1 MEYNV
6 FINKLHIR
14 GSWLTKAELT
24 KRLFLSSVNNTSS
37 ITDKRNSESS
47 YKRYNSGSPINAIAY
62 DAVNDLNQSKIEV
75 CIEDY
80 LYNMQD
86 KKSENVQKI
95 CGRFKADIPDLT
107 PENISV
113 RIASFFVD
121 EVLKPAAEEY
131 KKRIGNNVSRKVE
144 IPTISNESSGNIK
157 TDVTFKEETTS
168 KESLMEEWYS
178 QLQPPS
184 PPFSESTLNHIEEI
198 VKESYIIL
206 LKIDAL
212 DLLKYINNM
221 IPSRRSHFGLSADAI
236 IRQNRNCI
244 PDGIYQKLIEYYNKL
259 HGFLIELEYYSEMH
273 IYCPLSDAAAFS
285 VSLTFDNFLSGIL
298 FYHEDLKEALSLLSF
313 AIQKLRR

>member
-1 MEYNV
+1 MEYKD
-6 FINKLHIR
+6 FINKLYIK
-14 GSWLTKAELT
+14 GAGITKVNLT
-24 KRLFLSSVNNTSS
+24 RQLFLSAVNNTSS
-37 ITDKRNSESS
+37 ITDKRNSDSA

-75 CIEDY
+75 CIEEY

-95 CGRFKADIPDLT
+95 CGRCKADIPDLT

-131 KKRIGNNVSRKVE
+131 KKRIGNNVSSE
-144 IPTISNESSGNIK
+144 IELPTIPNVSSGNNK
-157 TDVTFKEETTS
+157 TDVMFKEEASS
-168 KESLMEEWYS
+168 KESLMEKWYS

-184 PPFSESTLNHIEEI
+184 PPFSESTLNRIEEI
-198 VKESYIIL
+198 VKKSYIIL
-206 LKIDAL
+206 RTIDDL
-212 DLLKYINNM
+212 DLIKYIDNM
-221 IPSRRSHFGLSADAI
+221 FSFHRSHCCLSVDQI

-244 PDGIYQKLIEYYNKL
+244 PDEIYQKLIEYYNKL
-259 HGFLIELEYYSEMH
+259 HGLLIELEYYSEMH

-298 FYHEDLKEALSLLSF
+298 CYHEDLKEALSLLSF